1 MASGFWASLKTDG
14 FINVVTFILKFN
26 LKAWFPLP
34 GGLHLTRDGV
44 LHELMSQI
52 DAKMLK
58 KHKID
63 VSTIPAHWHIQ
74 TELSVLLHTR
84 LEAV

>member
-14 FINVVTFILKFN
+14 FINVVTFN

-34 GGLHLTRDGV
+34 GGLDLTRDRV
-44 LHELMSQI
+44 LHELMSHI
-52 DAKMLK
+52 EAKMLK
-58 KHKID
+58 QHKID
-63 VSTIPAHWHIQ
+63 VSTIPAHRHTQ
-74 TELSVLLHTR
+74 TEFSVLSHTR